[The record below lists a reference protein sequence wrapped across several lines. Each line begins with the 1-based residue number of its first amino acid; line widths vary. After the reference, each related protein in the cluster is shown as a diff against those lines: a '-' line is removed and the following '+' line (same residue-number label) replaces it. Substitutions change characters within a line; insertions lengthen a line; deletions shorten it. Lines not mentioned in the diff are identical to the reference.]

1 MHLSQRQTITPAGI
15 ELNPTTEPID
25 EPSKDKE
32 IEKKLSDD
40 VIEMEKML
48 NEYLQFSSNRS
59 NEKSENFDISDLVS
73 KTVSKY
79 ETKKIFFENWCFNFR
94 ANAKDVF

>member
-1 MHLSQRQTITPAGI
+1 
-15 ELNPTTEPID
+15 
-25 EPSKDKE
+25 
-32 IEKKLSDD
+32 
-40 VIEMEKML
+40 MEKML

-79 ETKKIFFENWCFNFR
+79 ETKKFSLKKNLKFFL
-94 ANAKDVF
+94 